1 VIFGGALMRRSEL
14 ALRYRRNGAALYPYF
29 FRNPEAAERIRAV
42 KYVFGIHG
50 GACFTLINMV
60 VFPAM

>member
-1 VIFGGALMRRSEL
+1 MRRSEL